1 MALNKGLAE
10 ETARLCGQWP
20 ARAGSLAGGCIAQ
33 VYRLEFDLGPPL
45 AAKWAPE
52 GGLTCEAKMLRYLA
66 RESGLPV
73 PAVEGASDC
82 LLLLEF
88 LENSGS
94 LDAQGEEEAADH
106 LAALHARSAP
116 AFGFEKHTLIG
127 PLRQPNP
134 WSKAWVPFFRDQ
146 RLLYMGNLA
155 RQSGNLPGATYDG
168 LEKLAARLED
178 FLFEPKAPALLHGD
192 LWGGNI
198 LAREGRPLAYI
209 DPAIYYGHPE
219 VELAFGTLFGTLGS
233 RFFARYSEHAD
244 LAPGF
249 FEERRDLYNLY
260 PLLVHT
266 TLFGGSYGQ
275 SVARTLAR
283 FL

>member
-1 MALNKGLAE
+1 
-10 ETARLCGQWP
+10 
-20 ARAGSLAGGCIAQ
+20 
-33 VYRLEFDLGPPL
+33 
-45 AAKWAPE
+45 
-52 GGLTCEAKMLRYLA
+52 MLRYLA
-66 RESGLPV
+66 RESRLPV

-82 LLLLEF
+82 LLLLEY
-88 LENSGS
+88 LQNGGS
-94 LDAQGEEEAADH
+94 LSAASEAEAADH
-106 LAALHARSAP
+106 IAALHGHSAP
-116 AFGFEKHTLIG
+116 AFGFKQDTLIG

-134 WSKAWVPFFRDQ
+134 WSETWIPFFRDQ
-146 RLLYMGNLA
+146 RLLYMGELA
-155 RQSGNLPGATYDG
+155 HKSGNLPPKTYDQ
-168 LEKLAARLED
+168 LEKLSAKLEEY
-178 FLFEPKAPALLHGD
+178 LLEPEAPALLHGD

-198 LAREGRPLAYI
+198 LVRDGRPLAYI

-233 RFFARYSEHAD
+233 RFFTRYRELAP

-266 TLFGGSYGQ
+266 VLFGGSYAE

-283 FL
+283 YL